1 MQTWDDRPVAA
12 TAANAATA
20 LYERGRELLALAA
33 AIEGAQ
39 AGSGSLVIIEG
50 PPGIGKTRLLSE
62 TVAMAADRSLLVLAG
77 SGFELERANPYGVA
91 RQLLER
97 PLLTAAPQRREL
109 LLEGAARHAGQ
120 ALGIGSA
127 TGADAFA
134 VLHGLYWLVANL
146 ADDAPLLL
154 AVDDLQWA
162 DPASVR
168 FMSYLARRLAELRAA
183 LIVGVRP
190 REVNSDEGA
199 PELLTQA
206 DAVVLCPAALTERA
220 TTALLTD
227 RLSAC
232 PAVELTAACH
242 HATGGNPFLLH
253 ELSVAM
259 RDEGLAGR
267 SAGVERLADL
277 RPQPLVRSVERRLAS
292 MPAAARMLA
301 EAVAV
306 TGRDATLR
314 DAAAVAQIDVREA
327 QTAVTALVRAEL
339 LAAELPLAFVHPL
352 VRAAVYGDLE
362 PVHRAALHAAAARRL
377 TEAQAPPERIATHL
391 LHVEPAGTSQVAA
404 TLWQAAGAALAR
416 GAPDAAVALLARAL
430 AEPPAGE
437 LRANILGAL
446 GLAEFLTRPAGPD
459 ARAHLR
465 AAIAATADEADRAR
479 LWLLLARA
487 TLIGCSGPS
496 SVAVLQGALAA
507 LPGSPEEPV
516 ERLRTALIGEAAG
529 HPLTAALAD
538 QLTDHLDEPPGL
550 TPAERLR
557 LCSCALAE
565 GRRAGSAARTIA
577 LSRRALGGNALI
589 EHETG
594 DFTSIAQLIHHLVF
608 ADALADADTLAAAAL
623 DDARARGST
632 YGVLAMTAA
641 RAWVCFRAGD
651 LPSAEVDARQVFT
664 HPMLM
669 ELGRPFTAG
678 VLASTLVDRGGLD
691 DAASVLADLDYDG
704 DTARGSHGALVLVAR
719 GRLRRAQGDRAG
731 AITDFLE
738 YGRRMV
744 ALGWDN
750 PAIAWRAEAAEDLAA
765 LGEHRRAE
773 RLASAQLGRG
783 RRWGAPSAIGA
794 GLRAAGLA
802 TGGED
807 GIEQLREAVRV
818 LAASPA
824 RLEHARTMLVLGGA
838 LRRCGLRIEA
848 RVVLRDAIERSR
860 RCGATALSCAGQ
872 AELIAAG
879 ARPRRK
885 RFSGVEALTASER
898 RVGTLAAEGLTNR
911 EIAQILFVTARTVEN
926 HLGHVYVKLGISSR
940 RGLAG
945 ALDGARDEPFEIP
958 FSGRG

>member
-1 MQTWDDRPVAA
+1 MAA
-12 TAANAATA
+12 TAADAAPA
-20 LYERGRELLALAA
+20 LYERSRELLALAA
-33 AIEGAQ
+33 AIEGAH
-39 AGSGSLVIIEG
+39 AGSGSLVIVAG

-62 TVAMAADRSLLVLAG
+62 AATIAADRGLLVLAG
-77 SGFELERANPYGVA
+77 SGSELERPNPYGVA

-97 PLLTAAPQRREL
+97 PLLTAQRHRRESL
-109 LLEGAARHAGQ
+109 LHGAARHAGQ
-120 ALGIGSA
+120 ALGIGTA

-168 FMSYLARRLAELRAA
+168 FTSYLARRLAELRVA
-183 LIVGVRP
+183 LIVGLRP
-190 REVNSDEGA
+190 RELSGDESA

-206 DAVVLCPAALTERA
+206 GAVVLCPAALTERA
-220 TTALLTD
+220 TAALLTD

-232 PAVELTAACH
+232 PAPELTAACH

-259 RDEGLAGR
+259 RDEGVGGKP
-267 SAGVERLADL
+267 AGVERLAEL
-277 RPQPLVRSVERRLAS
+277 RPQPLVRSVGRRLAS
-292 MPAAARMLA
+292 MPAATRMLA
-301 EAVAV
+301 ETVAV
-306 TGRDATLR
+306 MGRDATLR
-314 DAAAVAQIDVREA
+314 DAAAVTRIDEREA
-327 QTAVTALVRAEL
+327 QDAVIALVRAEL

-352 VRAAVYGDLE
+352 VRAVVYGDLE
-362 PVHRAALHAAAARRL
+362 PVRRAALHAAAACRL
-377 TEAQAPPERIATHL
+377 TETQAPPERIAGHL
-391 LHVEPAGTSQVAA
+391 LHVEPAADAHVAA
-404 TLWQAAGAALAR
+404 TLGQAARAALAR
-416 GAPDAAVALLARAL
+416 GAPEAAVALLARAL

-437 LRANILGAL
+437 LRASILGAL
-446 GLAEFLTRPAGPD
+446 GLAEFLTRPAGPP

-465 AAIAATADEADRAR
+465 AAIDATADEAERAR

-496 SVAVLQGALAA
+496 SVAVLQEALAA
-507 LPGSPEEPV
+507 LQGSPDEPL

-538 QLTDHLDEPPGL
+538 RLTEDLDEPAGL
-550 TPAERLR
+550 TPTERLR

-577 LSRRALGGNALI
+577 LSRRALGGDALI

-608 ADALADADTLAAAAL
+608 ADALADADALATAAL
-623 DDARARGST
+623 DDARTRGST
-632 YGVLAMTAA
+632 FGVLAMTAA
-641 RAWVCFRAGD
+641 RAWVAYRAGD

-678 VLASTLVDRGGLD
+678 VLASTLVERGRID
-691 DAASVLADLDYDG
+691 EAAAVLADLDYDG
-704 DTARGSHGALVLVAR
+704 DTARGSHGALVLIAR
-719 GRLRRAQGDRAG
+719 GRLRRAQGDRA
-731 AITDFLE
+731 AALADFLE

-744 ALGWDN
+744 ALRWDN

-765 LGEHRRAE
+765 IGEHRRAA
-773 RLASAQLGRG
+773 RLASAQLRRG
-783 RRWGAPSAIGA
+783 RRWAAPSAIGA

-802 TGGED
+802 ASGED
-807 GIEQLREAVRV
+807 GIEHLREAVAV

-838 LRRCGLRIEA
+838 LRRCGLRVQA

-860 RCGATALSCAGQ
+860 RCGATALSRTGQ
-872 AELIAAG
+872 DELIAAG
-879 ARPRRK
+879 ARPRRR
-885 RFSGVEALTASER
+885 RFAGVEALTASER
-898 RVGTLAAEGLTNR
+898 RVCALAADGLTNR

-926 HLGHVYVKLGISSR
+926 HLARAYVKLGISSR

-945 ALDGARDEPFEIP
+945 ALDGARDEPVEIP
-958 FSGRG
+958 LSR